1 MKVEQALRLL
11 PALEAL
17 APLRALLL
25 SLSRADEQ
33 TRWASAGRYLTV
45 SKHAVEAEEL
55 RDHLDGLLRQVT
67 GHLREMY
74 ENAVEAIDAQGRG
87 DTAAAI
93 AALRRG
99 GDLELRIGRLKQA
112 EAWYE
117 AGLDLAVS
125 LSDRGPELE
134 LLRALGALCLT
145 LGRYHEAARHCQR
158 SLALAEAEFN
168 EGAAAAACEELGNV
182 HRAMGEMVGAR
193 AWYERGLGP
202 NGTAGVRGGWL
213 LLRLGELARGRG
225 DLVAAADLLDRARAR
240 MEAATDAAGMA
251 QTLSAQGQVHIAR
264 GNLTAAFATYRE
276 ALAWARR
283 GPEPANLEVD
293 IRMRLAELASDSG
306 RWLEAEADLRHA
318 EQAALTH
325 GLPHRLVEIYTLLGR
340 LSGRAREETGF
351 VFFEQALEL
360 CRALELD
367 ARHVADVC
375 VDYGQFH
382 GDLGNL
388 DASRAY
394 LERAGETYRANG
406 QTAGVER
413 VQAEMSRLGL
423 A

>member
-1 MKVEQALRLL
+1 VRVEQALRLV
-11 PALEAL
+11 PGLEVL

-25 SLSRADEQ
+25 SVSRADEQ

-55 RDHLDGLLRQVT
+55 RDRLEGMLQQVT
-67 GHLREMY
+67 GHLRELY
-74 ENAVEAIDAQGRG
+74 HHAVGAIDAQGRG

-93 AALRRG
+93 VALRG
-99 GDLELRIGRLKQA
+99 AGDLEARVGRFKPA
-112 EAWYE
+112 EVWYDSALE
-117 AGLDLAVS
+117 LAIS

-134 LLRALGALCLT
+134 LLRVLGALCRD

-168 EGAAAAACEELGNV
+168 RAAVVAACEELGNV

-193 AWYERGLGP
+193 AWYERGLGS
-202 NGTAGVRGGWL
+202 NGIAGGRGGWL
-213 LLRLGELARGRG
+213 LLGLGDLARSRG
-225 DLVAAADLLDRARAR
+225 DLVTAAELLDRARTH
-240 MEAATDAAGMA
+240 MEEAVDAAGTA
-251 QTLSAQGQVHIAR
+251 QTLSAQAQMHIAR
-264 GNLTAAFATYRE
+264 GNLTAAFAAYRE

-283 GPEPANLEVD
+283 SPEPANLEVD
-293 IRMRLAELASDSG
+293 IRMRLADLASDSG

-318 EQAALTH
+318 EQAALAH

-340 LSGRAREETGF
+340 LSGRVGEETGF

-367 ARHVADVC
+367 GHQVADVC

-382 GDLGNL
+382 GTFGNL

-394 LERAGETYRANG
+394 LERAAETYRESG
-406 QTAGVER
+406 QAMGVER

-423 A
+423 S